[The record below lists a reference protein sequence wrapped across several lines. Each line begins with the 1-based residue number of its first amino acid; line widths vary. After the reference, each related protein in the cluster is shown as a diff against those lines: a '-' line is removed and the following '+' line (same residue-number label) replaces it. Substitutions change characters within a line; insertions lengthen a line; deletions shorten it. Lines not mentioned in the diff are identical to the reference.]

1 MRELVRFAALTRSLW
16 LGDLTRSI
24 TGSHLVT
31 RVLELAIIGLA
42 TVWPVVSFVTV
53 QPGGARVPPELLL
66 RLLDDA
72 VVGSALVSATLTCVL
87 TVLLPV
93 SRALETMLCAAPLS
107 RTTRA
112 IGPLL
117 PLLVGATVGGPVVMS
132 PLIAPVIRL
141 GTPSTAVA
149 AVLLSGTSAVAAA
162 LLTVSCIRLFRWF
175 GSRSGL
181 ADPLAETLSAA
192 LSLAGWICITFAGRS
207 VRLPWEGPASAAL
220 TSRASCWSVAL
231 VIGIFAAIATARLTR
246 SQSSAVGVRVLSK
259 GGRSFA
265 RGHPALLDVL
275 LWVRNPLAVS
285 TTLLMAL
292 LVGAAAIVE
301 RSGNALGEAVAL
313 PLLLGVPCAIGLVH
327 YGTDRTTSWRR
338 STVLPLHRDAWSVL
352 RVAEGFVAAAV
363 GAAASLLFLVP
374 RTADADAGLLSALA
388 GLATGA
394 GLLSGILV
402 PSDLELPGGAVLAAL
417 AAGLLIGVPM
427 QLLTRLLPGA
437 TAAATIALLAAV
449 LIVASCFAVQAR
461 RKRSVLA

>member
-1 MRELVRFAALTRSLW
+1 MRELARFAALTRSLW

-24 TGSHLVT
+24 TGSRLVT

-42 TVWPVVSFVTV
+42 VAWPVVSFVTV
-53 QPGGARVPPELLL
+53 RPGPDSVPPALLL

-72 VVGSALVSATLTCVL
+72 VVGSALVSAALTCVL

-93 SRALETMLCAAPLS
+93 SRALETMLCAVPLS

-117 PLLVGATVGGPVVMS
+117 PLLVGATFGGPVVMS
-132 PLIAPVIRL
+132 PLIAPVVRL
-141 GTPSTAVA
+141 GTPSTSVA
-149 AVLLSGTSAVAAA
+149 ALLLSGTSAVAAA

-175 GSRSGL
+175 GSHAGL

-192 LSLAGWICITFAGRS
+192 LSLAAWIFVTVAGRS
-207 VRLPWEGPASAAL
+207 VQLPWEGSASGDL

-231 VIGIFAAIATARLTR
+231 VIGIFAAIATAQLTR
-246 SQSSAVGVRVLSK
+246 LQLSAVGVRVLSR

-265 RGHPALLDVL
+265 RGHSALVDVL

-285 TTLLMAL
+285 TWLLMAL

-301 RSGNALGEAVAL
+301 HSGNALGEAVAL

-338 STVLPLHRDAWSVL
+338 STVVPLHRDAWSVL
-352 RVAEGFVAAAV
+352 RVAEGFVAASV

-374 RTADADAGLLSALA
+374 RTADADAGLLTALA
-388 GLATGA
+388 CLASGA

-402 PSDLELPGGAVLAAL
+402 PSDLELPGGAVVAAM

-427 QLLTRLLPGA
+427 QLLTRFLPGA

-449 LIVASCFAVQAR
+449 LTVASCFAVQAR
-461 RKRSVLA
+461 RQRSVLA